1 MTRSE
6 SEARS
11 DSQAASDSE
20 AASRV
25 GPGPYG
31 PLCIYGW
38 GAGGLLPEA
47 GVKRQ
52 EGRDGGCRRGIA
64 RRAGVDWRRRAALQQ
79 QRVCVYSGGRRP
91 RSAGCA
97 AEG

>member
-1 MTRSE
+1 MTTTDSE
-6 SEARS
+6 EMRDSEAKSDSMRVGAIS

-64 RRAGVDWRRRAALQQ
+64 RRAGVDWRRRAALPQ
-79 QRVCVYSGGRRP
+79 
-91 RSAGCA
+91 
-97 AEG
+97 